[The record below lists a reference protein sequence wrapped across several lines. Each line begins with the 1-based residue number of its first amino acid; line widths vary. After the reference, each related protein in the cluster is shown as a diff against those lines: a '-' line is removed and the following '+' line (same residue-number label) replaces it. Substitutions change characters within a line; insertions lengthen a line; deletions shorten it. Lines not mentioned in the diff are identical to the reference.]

1 MTPLRRLFFGI
12 HLRKLKFTS
21 KASLM
26 TGMTDPAK
34 PHSFISS
41 EPITVEHSLVLRY
54 GVELF

>member
-1 MTPLRRLFFGI
+1 MAGPERLG
-12 HLRKLKFTS
+12 KFTS